1 MEIRTCP
8 AYGCQGGR
16 TSTGMCLICR
26 GQGRV
31 RVKEIDPKVQPGK
44 CPYHSCAGQC
54 NGEGSYQYSGA
65 TMYCWIEGP
74 AEDVEAE
81 AEADTGDSI
90 KRMEQFMDL
99 NKELRTAMMEITAS
113 QVDNQ
118 LLDQMADIGA
128 RYQAL
133 LDTTTPGD
141 IFIQSNTDA
150 IRQQIA
156 ETADWRARAL
166 QNVRRD
172 DEAIAEFERA
182 ASCFRQVRKHAEAQ
196 RCIDKAGEMR
206 LSKTGDLD
214 AELNRLNIKLNDA
227 TPGTLPYVELLI
239 SLGELHIDVNDDFKA
254 TEYLHQAEEE
264 LKNLG
269 GYSSDKELLSS
280 LFESIGNINNA
291 THVPGNSPIENAVQH
306 RALTQRLL
314 LALGNAYRTTDPAR
328 AAECEERL
336 SNLDS
341 GKDSDMRE
349 LMKQFLNADQDVSKF
364 LENFQKKP

>member
-1 MEIRTCP
+1 METRICP

-16 TSTGMCLICR
+16 TSTGMCLVCR

-31 RVKEIDPKVQPGK
+31 KVKEIDPNVEPGK

-65 TMYCWIEGP
+65 TMYCWVDGP
-74 AEDVEAE
+74 AEDVEA
-81 AEADTGDSI
+81 DTSDNI
-90 KRMEQFMDL
+90 NRMEQLMDL
-99 NKELRTAMMEITAS
+99 NKEFRTAMMQITAA
-113 QVDNQ
+113 QVDQQ

-128 RYQAL
+128 RYQSL
-133 LDTTTPGD
+133 LDTSTPGD
-141 IFIQSNTDA
+141 IFIQSNVDA

-166 QNVRRD
+166 QDTRRD

-182 ASCFRQVRKHAEAQ
+182 TNYFRQIGKHAQAQ
-196 RCIDKAGEMR
+196 RCIDKAGELR

-214 AELNRLNIKLNDA
+214 AEFNRLSNKLKDA
-227 TPGTLPYVELLI
+227 TPGTLSYVELLI
-239 SLGELHIDVNDDFKA
+239 SLGELHSNVNDDFKA
-254 TEYLHQAEEE
+254 IEYLHQAEKE

-269 GYSSDKELLSS
+269 GYSNDNELLSS

-291 THVPGNSPIENAVQH
+291 THVPGNSPIENAMQH

-328 AAECEERL
+328 ASEFEERL
-336 SNLDS
+336 RNLDS

-364 LENFQKKP
+364 LENYQKKQ